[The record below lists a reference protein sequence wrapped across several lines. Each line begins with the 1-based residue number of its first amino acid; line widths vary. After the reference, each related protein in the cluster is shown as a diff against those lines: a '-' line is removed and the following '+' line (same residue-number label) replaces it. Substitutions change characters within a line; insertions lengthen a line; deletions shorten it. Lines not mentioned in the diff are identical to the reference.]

1 MTADRPHGTRMRIL
15 RAALDLLT
23 DGGTE
28 AVSTRA
34 VSARAGVQQPALYRL
49 FGDKR
54 GLLEALAS
62 FGFERYLAQKEIAH
76 AATGNPLDDLR
87 AGWDAHVAFG
97 VDHPGLYQL
106 MYGTVHSGQRS
117 AAAKEAY
124 EGLLAVMRKL
134 AALGALRT
142 PPDVAAQMIQS
153 AAIGVTLRL
162 IASDGDPASDDL
174 SPGVRDAILAAIL
187 VDPAADDHTAESDTL
202 AARAMSLDSRLA
214 DQPGHLTPT
223 EAALLREWLRRLA
236 TRH

>member
-1 MTADRPHGTRMRIL
+1 MRIL
-15 RAALDLLT
+15 RAALELLT

-62 FGFERYLAQKEIAH
+62 FGFEQYLAQKQIAH
-76 AATGNPLDDLR
+76 AATGNPLEDLR

-97 VDHPGLYQL
+97 VEHPGLYQL

-124 EGLLAVMRKL
+124 EGLLAVMQKL
-134 AALGALRT
+134 AALGALRM

-162 IASDGDPASDDL
+162 IASRDDPASDDL
-174 SPGVRDAILAAIL
+174 SPGIRDAVLAAIL
-187 VDPAADDHTAESDTL
+187 ADPAAAHPAEYDTV
-202 AARAMSLDSRLA
+202 AVRAMSLDSCLA
-214 DQPGHLTPT
+214 DQHGDLTPAET
-223 EAALLREWLRRLA
+223 ALLREWLRRLTA
-236 TRH
+236 RR

>member
-1 MTADRPHGTRMRIL
+1 MRIL
-15 RAALDLLT
+15 RAALELIT
-23 DGGTE
+23 EGGTE

-62 FGFERYLAQKEIAH
+62 FGFERYLAEKQTAH
-76 AATGNPLDDLR
+76 AGTGSPVDELR
-87 AGWDAHVAFG
+87 AGWDAHVTFG
-97 VDHPGLYQL
+97 KDHPGLYQL
-106 MYGTVHSGQRS
+106 MYGSVHSGQRS

-124 EGLLAVMRKL
+124 QGLLVVMQKI
-134 AALGALRT
+134 ATLGALRV

-162 IASDGDPASDDL
+162 IASRDDPPSDEL
-174 SPGVRDAILAAIL
+174 SAGVRDAILAAVI
-187 VDPAADDHTAESDTL
+187 ADDPSLGSHTAVSDTL
-202 AARAMSLDSRLA
+202 AARAMGLDSCLA
-214 DQPGHLTPT
+214 DQHGDLTPT
-223 EAALLREWLRRLA
+223 EVALLREWLRRLT

>member
-1 MTADRPHGTRMRIL
+1 MRIL
-15 RAALDLLT
+15 RAALELLT
-23 DGGTE
+23 ESGTE

-54 GLLEALAS
+54 GLLEELAR

-87 AGWDAHVAFG
+87 AGWDAHVGFG

-124 EGLLAVMRKL
+124 EGLLAVMQKL
-134 AALGALRT
+134 AALGALRK

-162 IASDGDPASDDL
+162 IASRDDPAGDDL
-174 SPGVRDAILAAIL
+174 SPGVRDAVLAAIL

-202 AARAMSLDSRLA
+202 AARAMSLDSCLA
-214 DQPGHLTPT
+214 DQHGDLTPT
-223 EAALLREWLRRLA
+223 EAALLRDWLRRLT
-236 TRH
+236 TRR